1 MRNNKGVRRLG
12 WSMALVSLVLAGCG
26 QESTQQQAGQQQQ
39 PPPLA
44 AQVLKVQP
52 RNLPVDKQYSALLR
66 SEQQVVVTA
75 RVTGI
80 LEEKH
85 YQEGE
90 RVKKGQLLFTI
101 EPARYEATVRQ
112 RRADLQSA
120 EAELYRAQRNWE
132 RFERLYEQNS
142 VSQQQRDEALATLKI
157 AQAMVAQA
165 EAALDDAQIDLDYTT
180 VTAPVSGQIGLSE
193 VNVGSLVQPPQ
204 ELVTITSLRTIE
216 ARFALPPED
225 AAALRQLRRTPGGGD
240 VTPVALA
247 NLTPDSEMDRLRGRL
262 NYLGASVDRDTG
274 TVQVEATFDNPQ
286 SLFLPGQFVHVK
298 LDGLVMPNAIAVPEI
313 AVLEGREGPM
323 VYVVA
328 ENGEAKPVNVNLGD
342 RAGPWIVID
351 SGLEPGQQVVVT
363 HVASVQPGRRIEPQP
378 FDGKAEPKAVSA
390 GNQMQ
395 EQPASDAPA
404 ATPEASSASDKPQK
418 PQAASAQEGD
428 GE

>member
-12 WSMALVSLVLAGCG
+12 WSMALVSLALAGCG
-26 QESTQQQAGQQQQ
+26 QEATQQQAGKQQ

-44 AQVLKVQP
+44 AQVLEVQP

-90 RVKKGQLLFTI
+90 RVEKGQLLFTI
-101 EPARYEATVRQ
+101 EPTRYEATARQ
-112 RRADLQSA
+112 RQADLQSA

-132 RFERLYEQNS
+132 RFERLYAQNS

-165 EAALDDAQIDLDYTT
+165 QAALDDAQIDLDYTT
-180 VTAPVSGQIGLSE
+180 VTAPISGQIGLSE

-204 ELVTITSLRTIE
+204 ELVTITSLQTIE

-225 AAALRQLRRTPGGGD
+225 AAALRMLRRMPETGE

-247 NLTPDSEMDRLRGRL
+247 TLTPNSETKSLRGRL
-262 NYLGASVDRDTG
+262 NYLGANVDRDTG
-274 TVQVEATFDNPQ
+274 TVQVEATFDNPE
-286 SLFLPGQFVHVK
+286 SVFLPGQFVHVK
-298 LDGLVMPNAIAVPEI
+298 LDGLVMPNVIAVPEI
-313 AVLEGREGPM
+313 AVLEGREGPL
-323 VYVVA
+323 VYIVA
-328 ENGEAKPVNVNLGD
+328 ENGEAKPINVNLGD

-351 SGLEPGQQVVVT
+351 SGLEPGQRVVVT
-363 HVASVQPGRRIEPQP
+363 NVASVQPGRRIEPQP
-378 FDGKAEPKAVSA
+378 FDGKAESKALTA
-390 GNQMQ
+390 ENQMQ
-395 EQPASDAPA
+395 EQPASDTPA
-404 ATPEASSASDKPQK
+404 ATPDASPDSDTTQEPK
-418 PQAASAQEGD
+418 AASAQEDD
-428 GE
+428 GA